1 MKRKRNLKCALA
13 AIMISAMAVSGAYG
27 LALTRAE
34 ETGAEDMP
42 RNTINEFLLSTW
54 KGYYDFDIASYD
66 FQTKE
71 LAEAGMN
78 FIWHPGY
85 SSAIGQKTD
94 YREVEKIYA
103 KYGMSYI
110 YTADGQFE
118 YDEAL
123 MNDLK
128 HCLGYYVKDEP
139 SASQFNST
147 KELFHQYL
155 SADSER
161 SPFVNLYPNYAGTT
175 ALGGTYEQYVNNWI
189 ETVGA
194 ENMEYLYYDHYPFTA
209 TEEVRSSYFADME
222 TIRRAAWEHG
232 RMKTGGF
239 TQTGWWAGMR
249 KPDEDEFR
257 WNMSTYIAY
266 GFKSISHFCW
276 VSPDRVSVEDGGE
289 DMRDHVIDQEGNKT
303 ELYAPAV
310 CYNWQVRQLGDLLMG
325 IDCMHAYHSGANT
338 AEGAEVLPK
347 NFLIQPE
354 SKTDNYI
361 ISLFTSKDDSEK
373 YIMLMNNSTS
383 ESREGTFTISADSG
397 VEGLTEISPTIDS
410 ENLPDPMNLEETLG
424 QPARTSVEISD
435 GEFTESFLPGEV
447 KIYKLEGEEIVIDEG
462 LELPRV
468 SLESGTYTGSQTVR
482 LTTAQKNVSLYYT
495 LDGSYPKVFADG
507 RPGEG
512 TFLYEEEIKLGEDGK
527 WEYIPLRA
535 AAYKNGELSRTVDRD
550 YFITENSENIALG
563 KPVTFYD
570 RTFEKEITVSD
581 EKSEVATGSVVTDG
595 YHDPYTEVFTA
606 ENTTGWAVVDLGKEY
621 NTDKAVV
628 SFWNDWPFEDVII
641 QVSSDFKNWESI
653 FNNDTDGSMK
663 DVTGERGRDGEYK
676 DQMYAGQVITYTP
689 RSFRYIRAY
698 NIGRGGGMF
707 NGRSV
712 FQEISVFS
720 SFDSSD
726 LPRAESLLD
735 ETILSD
741 WNELGGSDWTLKDGT
756 LSVSGTG
763 DWGRAIAFTGKKYK
777 NFVIEGRFS
786 MTDIASGLVGFE
798 LYKTTY
804 TGSLNGNNG
813 YVVFV
818 ENGGRVGAYDGVNG
832 GSQEFGPTNIQAIG
846 FSPSDFV
853 FRVISVNDILS
864 VSINGTP
871 VYTVRNDR
879 ADMEA
884 GYIAVHAGSIGIS
897 VRDLWIMELGE
908 ENGCANTEP
917 EDALDYQSET
927 VQRAVALYE
936 KRNDVLSLLPE
947 TVEFATVNGNTV
959 TVPVNGW
966 TTEDYDRKSAGWYN
980 FTADVDVSSLGRL
993 SNAFGVKATARVWVS
1008 AGIDTDAINIYI
1020 GIAESLNESD
1030 YTPESWAE
1038 MAQKLT
1044 VALEI
1049 IGDPYAVQNSVGV
1062 ASFQLKDAI
1071 DALVNI
1077 HQDKTA
1083 LEDEI
1088 KKCKETYFEE
1098 AYTKISYGY
1107 YLETL
1112 TSAEEIFASNIVSQ
1126 KEIDEVLSE
1135 LKKAENSLIA
1145 LGDKTVLNG
1154 AIEEVKALKKSDYT
1168 AESYAAVEKALKDAE
1183 RILALD
1189 APTLKQTEIAAENL
1203 ENATKELV
1211 SVSTEQKGSDSES
1224 SGCNG
1229 ALGIPLFGVGAA
1241 VGFVLKKRRK

>member
-1 MKRKRNLKCALA
+1 MFPVRREADGRIKGIRRKREMKRNLKCAVA
-13 AIMISAMAVSGAYG
+13 AIVISAMAVSGAYG

-103 KYGMSYI
+103 KYGMSYL

-118 YDEAL
+118 YDKAL

-155 SADSER
+155 SSDSER

-397 VEGLTEISPTIDS
+397 VEGLTKISPTIDP
-410 ENLPDPMNLEETLG
+410 ENLPDSLNLEETLG

-527 WEYIPLRA
+527 WEYIPL
-535 AAYKNGELSRTVDRD
+535 
-550 YFITENSENIALG
+550 
-563 KPVTFYD
+563 
-570 RTFEKEITVSD
+570 
-581 EKSEVATGSVVTDG
+581 
-595 YHDPYTEVFTA
+595 
-606 ENTTGWAVVDLGKEY
+606 
-621 NTDKAVV
+621 
-628 SFWNDWPFEDVII
+628 
-641 QVSSDFKNWESI
+641 
-653 FNNDTDGSMK
+653 
-663 DVTGERGRDGEYK
+663 
-676 DQMYAGQVITYTP
+676 
-689 RSFRYIRAY
+689 
-698 NIGRGGGMF
+698 
-707 NGRSV
+707 
-712 FQEISVFS
+712 
-720 SFDSSD
+720 
-726 LPRAESLLD
+726 
-735 ETILSD
+735 
-741 WNELGGSDWTLKDGT
+741 
-756 LSVSGTG
+756 
-763 DWGRAIAFTGKKYK
+763 
-777 NFVIEGRFS
+777 
-786 MTDIASGLVGFE
+786 
-798 LYKTTY
+798 
-804 TGSLNGNNG
+804 
-813 YVVFV
+813 
-818 ENGGRVGAYDGVNG
+818 
-832 GSQEFGPTNIQAIG
+832 
-846 FSPSDFV
+846 
-853 FRVISVNDILS
+853 
-864 VSINGTP
+864 
-871 VYTVRNDR
+871 
-879 ADMEA
+879 
-884 GYIAVHAGSIGIS
+884 
-897 VRDLWIMELGE
+897 
-908 ENGCANTEP
+908 
-917 EDALDYQSET
+917 
-927 VQRAVALYE
+927 
-936 KRNDVLSLLPE
+936 
-947 TVEFATVNGNTV
+947 
-959 TVPVNGW
+959 
-966 TTEDYDRKSAGWYN
+966 
-980 FTADVDVSSLGRL
+980 
-993 SNAFGVKATARVWVS
+993 
-1008 AGIDTDAINIYI
+1008 
-1020 GIAESLNESD
+1020 
-1030 YTPESWAE
+1030 
-1038 MAQKLT
+1038 
-1044 VALEI
+1044 
-1049 IGDPYAVQNSVGV
+1049 
-1062 ASFQLKDAI
+1062 
-1071 DALVNI
+1071 
-1077 HQDKTA
+1077 
-1083 LEDEI
+1083 
-1088 KKCKETYFEE
+1088 
-1098 AYTKISYGY
+1098 
-1107 YLETL
+1107 
-1112 TSAEEIFASNIVSQ
+1112 
-1126 KEIDEVLSE
+1126 
-1135 LKKAENSLIA
+1135 
-1145 LGDKTVLNG
+1145 
-1154 AIEEVKALKKSDYT
+1154 
-1168 AESYAAVEKALKDAE
+1168 
-1183 RILALD
+1183 
-1189 APTLKQTEIAAENL
+1189 
-1203 ENATKELV
+1203 
-1211 SVSTEQKGSDSES
+1211 
-1224 SGCNG
+1224 
-1229 ALGIPLFGVGAA
+1229 
-1241 VGFVLKKRRK
+1241 